1 MAPRGEA
8 ARVNRNTTPRVGQR
22 GREKRTGGE
31 LDERNREC
39 QMRSGGAGR
48 GAGESAEKSRA
59 PGEGCAARKFRRK
72 ADYFLAS
79 MAPAPPHFSQFLLSL
94 AEVTQHA

>member
-1 MAPRGEA
+1 MKETGNAKCGVAEWAGE
-8 ARVNRNTTPRVGQR
+8 R
-22 GREKRTGGE
+22 
-31 LDERNREC
+31 
-39 QMRSGGAGR
+39 
-48 GAGESAEKSRA
+48 GESAKKSRA

-94 AEVTQHA
+94 AAATQHA

>member
-1 MAPRGEA
+1 MKETGNAKYGVAERATE
-8 ARVNRNTTPRVGQR
+8 
-22 GREKRTGGE
+22 RTDG
-31 LDERNREC
+31 
-39 QMRSGGAGR
+39 
-48 GAGESAEKSRA
+48 AEKSRA

-94 AEVTQHA
+94 AAATQHA